1 MIKPVIVVMGTRP
14 EAIKLAP
21 LYLALKK
28 QNIPTLLCATFQHSE
43 LLTQV
48 LDLFKIVPDIHLNV
62 MRENQDLFFLTC
74 TILEKMRQVYEQHK
88 PALVLVQGDT
98 TTTFAAALAAF
109 YLKIP
114 VGHVEAGL
122 RSGNRYS
129 PFPEE
134 INRMNT
140 TACSLYHFAPTAL
153 NVANLLREGISRESI
168 FCTGNTVI
176 DALFWIRDQILVK
189 NIEVNSTLAAQ
200 VQRCQEEKKQI
211 VLLTAHRRESFDGG
225 LIRIFSSIRS
235 FALAHPDVTFFYP
248 FHPNPHVLEAI
259 EVSGIKNIPNI
270 LLMPPL
276 LYKDLVYLLM
286 SCNWVI
292 SDSGGI
298 QEEAISLG
306 KSVIVVREHT
316 ERPEGIWEG
325 MLTLA
330 GTEEKSILHEM
341 LSLYILQQNA
351 HKNSSAYGDGN
362 ACNRIVSIIKNLIS
376 SGKLQLNEEIS
387 LRRAHYEKSDVL

>member
-1 MIKPVIVVMGTRP
+1 MNKPVIVVMGTRP

-21 LYLALKK
+21 LYLALIKH
-28 QNIPTLLCATFQHSE
+28 NIPTLLCATFQHAE

-48 LDLFKIVPDIHLNV
+48 LDLFQIKPDINLNV

-74 TILEKMRQVYEQHK
+74 TLLEKMRYVYEEHK

-98 TTTFAAALAAF
+98 TTTFASALAAF

-122 RSGNRYS
+122 RSGNKKS

-134 INRMNT
+134 VNRINT
-140 TACSLYHFAPTAL
+140 TTCASFHFAPTAL
-153 NVANLLREGISRESI
+153 NVANLLQEGVNRESI
-168 FCTGNTVI
+168 FCTGNTVV
-176 DALFWIRDQILVK
+176 DALHWIKNRILDGSLNV
-189 NIEVNSTLAAQ
+189 NVDVIEKVQQAQ
-200 VQRCQEEKKQI
+200 QNKKQI

-225 LIRIFSSIRS
+225 LMHIFSSIKS
-235 FALAHPDVTFFYP
+235 FAQMHSDVTFFYP
-248 FHPNPHVLEAI
+248 FHPNPHVLQAI
-259 EVSGIKNIPNI
+259 DVSGIKQISNIH
-270 LLMPPL
+270 LMPPL

-286 SCNWVI
+286 SCTWII

-306 KSVIVVREHT
+306 KPVIVVRSHT

-325 MLTLA
+325 MLKLA

-341 LSLYILQQNA
+341 LSLYTTQQDA
-351 HKNSSAYGDGN
+351 QKTSTVYGDGN
-362 ACNRIVSIIKNLIS
+362 ACDRIVSIVKQLILPDQRCTFETLDHVTTEKIKN
-376 SGKLQLNEEIS
+376 
-387 LRRAHYEKSDVL
+387 YE